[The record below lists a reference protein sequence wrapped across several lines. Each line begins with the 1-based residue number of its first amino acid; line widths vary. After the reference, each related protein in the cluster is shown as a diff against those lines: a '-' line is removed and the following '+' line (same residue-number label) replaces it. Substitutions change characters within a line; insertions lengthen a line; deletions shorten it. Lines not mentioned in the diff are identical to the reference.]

1 MKLHRVV
8 AVAAIVGL
16 GALAYWWQNKPV
28 TGSDAGAP
36 GAPAGASRPA
46 AGGAAGPGGQG
57 GPVAVEAGKVEL
69 MTLAD
74 DAQGVGT
81 LRARQAVMLRP
92 EVSGRVVKLGFADG
106 QRVAA
111 GQLLV
116 QLEDSLQAAQLQ
128 QAEAQAAVARTQLQR
143 NRELLGQGFVSASA
157 VDQAEATLKVAEAQ
171 VALSKAQLQ
180 RMQVRAPFGGTTG
193 IRVVSLGDYVKDG
206 ADLVAV
212 EDSSAMW
219 VDFRLPERY
228 LSRLKMGQEVEV
240 ALDAMPGKG
249 FKARIEALDT
259 QLDANGRSILVR
271 ARMAGDTAALRSGQF
286 ARVRVVFAL
295 REQALVVP
303 EEALVP
309 MGGQQF
315 VVKLVPGPEGK
326 GLVSQRIEAKLGA
339 RVPGKVELLGGV
351 KPGDLVATA
360 GQARLMRGP
369 AQPVKLVDLSARA
382 AGAPA
387 SAPGRAAS
395 ASAAS
400 SAASR

>member
-16 GALAYWWQNKPV
+16 GGLAYWWQHKPAAQ
-28 TGSDAGAP
+28 SDAA
-36 GAPAGASRPA
+36 APAASSSAAARP
-46 AGGAAGPGGQG
+46 GGPGGPG

-69 MTLAD
+69 MALAD

-81 LRARQAVMLRP
+81 LRARQSVMLRP

-116 QLEDSLQAAQLQ
+116 QLEDSLQAAQLL
-128 QAEAQAAVARTQLQR
+128 QAEAQADVARTQLKR
-143 NRELLGQGFVSASA
+143 NRELLSQGFVSASA

-180 RMQVRAPFGGTTG
+180 RMQVRAPFAGTAG
-193 IRVVSLGDYVKDG
+193 IRAVNLGDYVKDG

-219 VDFRLPERY
+219 VDFRLPERF
-228 LSRLKMGQEVEV
+228 LPRLKAGQEVEV
-240 ALDAMPGKG
+240 VLDALPGKAY
-249 FKARIEALDT
+249 KARVEALDT
-259 QLDANGRSILVR
+259 QLDANGRSLLVR
-271 ARMAGDTAALRSGQF
+271 ARLAGDTGLLRSGQF

-309 MGGQQF
+309 MGTQQY
-315 VVKLVPGPEGK
+315 VIKLVPGPEGK
-326 GLVSQRIEAKLGA
+326 GLVSQRIEAKLGV
-339 RVPGKVELLGGV
+339 RVPGKVELLDGV
-351 KPGDLVATA
+351 KAGDLVATA

-369 AQPVKLVDLSARA
+369 AQPVKLVDLAARA
-382 AGAPA
+382 AGP
-387 SAPGRAAS
+387 
-395 ASAAS
+395 AAS
-400 SAASR
+400 SAGRPASTAATASR

>member
-8 AVAAIVGL
+8 AVVAIVGL
-16 GALAYWWQNKPV
+16 GGLAYWWQHKPAAR
-28 TGSDAGAP
+28 GEAAAP
-36 GAPAGASRPA
+36 GAPSAPSAPSR
-46 AGGAAGPGGQG
+46 AGGPAGPG
-57 GPVAVEAGKVEL
+57 GPVAVEAGKVEQ
-69 MTLAD
+69 MALAD

-128 QAEAQAAVARTQLQR
+128 QAQAQADVARTQLQR
-143 NRELLGQGFVSASA
+143 NRELLSQGFISASA

-171 VALSKAQLQ
+171 VALNKAQLQ
-180 RMQVRAPFGGTTG
+180 RMQIRAPFGGTAG
-193 IRVVSLGDYVKDG
+193 IRVVNLGDYVKDG

-212 EDSSAMW
+212 EDNSAMW
-219 VDFRLPERY
+219 VDFRLAERFMP
-228 LSRLKMGQEVEV
+228 RLKIGQEVEV
-240 ALDAMPGKG
+240 VLDALPGKG
-249 FKARIEALDT
+249 FRSRIEALDT

-271 ARMAGDTAALRSGQF
+271 ARMVGDTGMLRSGQF

-309 MGGQQF
+309 MGGQQY

-326 GLVSQRIEAKLGA
+326 GLMSQRIEAKLGV
-339 RVPGKVELLGGV
+339 RVAGKVELLDGV
-351 KPGDLVATA
+351 KAGDLVVTA
-360 GQARLMRGP
+360 GQSRLMRGP
-369 AQPVKLVDLSARA
+369 TQAVKLVDLSARA
-382 AGAPA
+382 PAAPA
-387 SAPGRAAS
+387 SAPGQA

-400 SAASR
+400 R